1 MTISVPVVIPDER
14 DLADAGG
21 AETNSSGGA
30 LGVVSGKNINKRK
43 KRWSNQ
49 CQTVRMTKSIYG
61 KNKGVCL

>member
-1 MTISVPVVIPDER
+1 MVLRASTGVWSGAMPISVPVVIPDER
-14 DLADAGG
+14 DSADAGG

-49 CQTVRMTKSIYG
+49 
-61 KNKGVCL
+61 

>member
-1 MTISVPVVIPDER
+1 MPISVPVVIPDER
-14 DLADAGG
+14 DSADAGG

-49 CQTVRMTKSIYG
+49 
-61 KNKGVCL
+61 